1 MRPLAFCF
9 ALALFASCA
18 AVTGA
23 DHVMLRAS
31 DGSSIGMGRL
41 VEELAGADVVFLGEE
56 HDATVAHRLQL
67 EVTRQLHERHGQIVL
82 SMEMFE
88 RDGQNA
94 LDLFLSGTIDEP
106 EFLALARTWSNY
118 EADYAPAVRFA
129 RDQGVPILAANVYR
143 PIASKAAKYGW
154 RSAIGSPWAARQV
167 SAPEGPYRDRFIASM
182 SDIPGHGEGFPPEV
196 MQRFY
201 EAQCLKDDTMAES
214 IARHFDESGP
224 NAPPIVHWCGRF
236 HSDFGLGT
244 VERLRKRRPDLNI
257 LVVSAAKSEDLG
269 ASAPALDRE
278 RGDYLWYVLP

>member
-1 MRPLAFCF
+1 MRLLAYCL

-23 DHVMLRAS
+23 DHAMLRAS
-31 DGSSIGMGRL
+31 DGSSIGMERL
-41 VEELAGADVVFLGEE
+41 IDELAEADVVFLGEE
-56 HDATVAHRLQL
+56 HDATIVHRLQL
-67 EVTRQLHERHGQIVL
+67 EVTRRLNERHGQILL

-94 LDLFLSGTIDEP
+94 LDLFLSGTIDES
-106 EFLALARTWSNY
+106 EFLALARTWGNY

-129 RDQGVPILAANVYR
+129 RDNGVPILASNVYR
-143 PIASKAAKYGW
+143 PLASKAAKSGW
-154 RSAIGSPWAARQV
+154 RSAIGSPWAARRV
-167 SAPEGPYRDRFIASM
+167 SAPEGPYRDRFFASM
-182 SDIPGHGEGFPPEV
+182 SDIPGHGDGFPPDV

-214 IARHFDESGP
+214 IARHFDEAGP
-224 NAPPIVHWCGRF
+224 DASPVVHWCGRF

-244 VERLRKRRPDLNI
+244 VERLRERRPDLKV
-257 LVVSAAKSEDLG
+257 LVVSAAKSDDLG
-269 ASAPALDRE
+269 ATAPAEDRE